1 MNDWSTSERF
11 RRTAAYWI
19 AAPMIVIAM
28 RLGA

>member
-11 RRTAAYWI
+11 GRTAAYWI